1 MFTLSIETVTGRTFT
16 LKADGATTTVGE
28 LKAMI
33 AAQEGVPAEAQVLSW
48 KGRTLG
54 YAASSFLG
62 LSKPEHDERTLS
74 YYSIEADGESIQLV
88 LNPYVLATLRES
100 ALEKPAISSVSISS
114 SEAAAPAAAP
124 SSTDIPVAAGSVPPT
139 ATALQRKLLP
149 ELKGIPLSPR
159 TETPA
164 STFSPAF
171 QEALR
176 SPNDIY
182 LTNDGRGQPPA
193 ARVAS
198 AMVVSEPVPKAA
210 ACCVV
215 Q

>member
-74 YYSIEADGESIQLV
+74 YYSIETDGESIQLV

-100 ALEKPAISSVSISS
+100 ALEKPAISNVSISIALDVKEHYRTCCCNLRIVIICHVLC
-114 SEAAAPAAAP
+114 SEYARHHK
-124 SSTDIPVAAGSVPPT
+124 VY
-139 ATALQRKLLP
+139 LQL
-149 ELKGIPLSPR
+149 
-159 TETPA
+159 A
-164 STFSPAF
+164 
-171 QEALR
+171 
-176 SPNDIY
+176 
-182 LTNDGRGQPPA
+182 
-193 ARVAS
+193 
-198 AMVVSEPVPKAA
+198 
-210 ACCVV
+210 
-215 Q
+215 